1 MSLVS
6 ILKKT
11 DWKSCQDVSR
21 RPKERSEYSDQVLA
35 QHYENYREIIEN
47 IKTRPRLPL
56 PPVTSF
62 NIKRKSITWSEASL
76 KRLQVTLAQ
85 LQSQHNSVETS
96 CDKIGQVR

>member
-76 KRLQVTLAQ
+76 KRAA
-85 LQSQHNSVETS
+85 S
-96 CDKIGQVR
+96 CDQLAAMRRCSDQDLIIS